1 MRDTSLRTD
10 RGGEAV
16 TTDVKEEATEIA
28 EEQAEKSFFARGALL
43 GLFGGALAAI
53 LLISV
58 GGSVVSLF
66 DDVFGSGEEVA
77 AAPAEELT
85 GEALLIST
93 GSNLATTSGC
103 IGCHST
109 NGLDGTG
116 PTWQGL
122 GATVD
127 DEYLRRAIVDPNAD
141 IAPGF
146 EPDVMPATYADSLSS
161 EEVDALVAYI
171 KSL

>member
-1 MRDTSLRTD
+1 MCDTSLQID

-28 EEQAEKSFFARGALL
+28 DEQEEKSFFARGALL

-53 LLISV
+53 LLISI

-66 DDVFGSGEEVA
+66 EDVTGSGEEA
-77 AAPAEELT
+77 AAPADDLT
-85 GEALLIST
+85 GEDLLIAT
-93 GSNLATTSGC
+93 GSNLATTNGC

-122 GATVD
+122 AATVD
-127 DEYLRRAIVDPNAD
+127 DEYLRRAIIDPNVE
-141 IAPGF
+141 IAAGF
-146 EPDVMPATYADSLSS
+146 DPDVMPATYADSLSD
-161 EEVDALVAYI
+161 EDVDALIAYI

>member
-28 EEQAEKSFFARGALL
+28 EEQEEKSFFARGALL

-53 LLISV
+53 LLISI

-66 DDVFGSGEEVA
+66 DDVFGSGEEA

-141 IAPGF
+141 IAPGY
-146 EPDVMPATYADSLSS
+146 EPGVMPATYGDSLSS

>member
-1 MRDTSLRTD
+1 M
-10 RGGEAV
+10 
-16 TTDVKEEATEIA
+16 TTDVEEEATEIA
-28 EEQAEKSFFARGALL
+28 DEQEEKSFFARGALL

-53 LLISV
+53 LLISI

-66 DDVFGSGEEVA
+66 DDVWGSGEEA
-77 AAPAEELT
+77 AAPADDLT
-85 GEALLIST
+85 GEDLLIET
-93 GSNLATTSGC
+93 GRNLATTNGC

-122 GATVD
+122 AATVD
-127 DEYLRRAIVDPNAD
+127 DDYLIRAILDPNAD
-141 IAPGF
+141 IAAGY
-146 EPDVMPATYADSLSS
+146 EPDVMPNTYVDTLTAED
-161 EEVDALVAYI
+161 VDALVAYI

>member
-1 MRDTSLRTD
+1 
-10 RGGEAV
+10 V
-16 TTDVKEEATEIA
+16 TTEVKDESSETVEGQA
-28 EEQAEKSFFARGALL
+28 EDQEKSFFARGALL
-43 GLFGGALAAI
+43 GLVGGALAAI

-66 DDVFGSGEEVA
+66 DDVFGSGEEA
-77 AAPAEELT
+77 AGPAEELT

-93 GSNLATTSGC
+93 GSNLATTNGC

-122 GATVD
+122 GVTVD
-127 DEYLRRAIVDPNAD
+127 DEYLRRAILDPNAD
-141 IAPGF
+141 IAAGF
-146 EPDVMPATYADSLSS
+146 TPDVMPATYVDTLSD
-161 EEVDALVAYI
+161 EDVDALIAYI

>member
-1 MRDTSLRTD
+1 M
-10 RGGEAV
+10 
-16 TTDVKEEATEIA
+16 TTEVKEEATETA
-28 EEQAEKSFFARGALL
+28 DGQEEKSFFARGALL

-53 LLISV
+53 LLISI

-66 DDVFGSGEEVA
+66 DDIWGSGEEA
-77 AAPAEELT
+77 AAPADDLT
-85 GEALLIST
+85 GEDLLIET
-93 GSNLATTSGC
+93 GRNLATTNGC

-122 GATVD
+122 AATVD
-127 DEYLRRAIVDPNAD
+127 DEYLRRAILDPNAE
-141 IAPGF
+141 IAAGF
-146 EPDVMPATYADSLSS
+146 EPDVMPSTYADSLTA
-161 EEVDALVAYI
+161 EDVDALVAYI

>member
-1 MRDTSLRTD
+1 MALGPVD
-10 RGGEAV
+10 RGGVAV
-16 TTDVKEEATEIA
+16 TTEVKDESA
-28 EEQAEKSFFARGALL
+28 ETVPEDAKEKSFFARGALL
-43 GLFGGALAAI
+43 GLVGGALAAI

-58 GGSVVSLF
+58 GGSVISLI
-66 DDVFGSGEEVA
+66 DDVFGSREEA
-77 AAPAEELT
+77 AAPAEDLT

-93 GSNLATTSGC
+93 GSNLATTNGC

-122 GATVD
+122 AATVD
-127 DEYLRRAIVDPNAD
+127 DEYLRRAILDPNAD
-141 IAPGF
+141 IAAGY
-146 EPDVMPATYADSLSS
+146 EPDIMPATYADTLTA